1 MAVVVVGAAML
12 FGDGVIT
19 PAISVISAVEGMG
32 VATSAAQPWIVP
44 ISLVLVVLLFIIQ
57 RNGTEKVGGL
67 FGPVMALWFVSIAAA
82 GLVSIVQRPGVLW
95 AIDPRHAIHFATH
108 NGAGGF
114 FVLGGV
120 VLCITGVE
128 ALYADLSH
136 FGRKPIAIAWYGLV
150 WPSVTLCYLG
160 QGARVLIDAH
170 AFDNPFYSLVAGPL
184 LIPMVLLAAAATII
198 ASQALISGAFTL
210 DGTSDRAATLAAHG
224 GRAHLQSLSGSGVRA
239 GDQHGARPRLRA
251 LDRDVPVE
259 RPARRSVRVSGGG
272 HHGGHVDRVLSGD
285 LARAPLEPGSFAAD
299 SVRLPAR
306 RLEFHRR
313 RVAEVPRRRLRA
325 VRDQR
330 GDHDDRADLA
340 EGRRCVALSLHAQI
354 EPVEQYLAET
364 RGLALPPANGTMV
377 FLTGDPNGVPFMMKH
392 KWLRRRAY
400 HERIVLL
407 NLARAAGP
415 YADDARRVNID
426 VLSDRLVRVIG
437 HFGYMEP
444 PRIKQILAAC
454 GANGLHLED
463 PETSFFYADPKLV
476 PAEHGMP
483 RGLRWLFGVL
493 ARNSRPLPDDLQIPA
508 DRRVEIGIEVG
519 I

>member
-1 MAVVVVGAAML
+1 M
-12 FGDGVIT
+12 
-19 PAISVISAVEGMG
+19 
-32 VATSAAQPWIVP
+32 
-44 ISLVLVVLLFIIQ
+44 
-57 RNGTEKVGGL
+57 
-67 FGPVMALWFVSIAAA
+67 
-82 GLVSIVQRPGVLW
+82 LW
-95 AIDPRHAIHFATH
+95 AIDPRHAIAFATH
-108 NGAGGF
+108 HGAGGF

-150 WPSVTLCYLG
+150 WPAVTLCYLG
-160 QGARVLIDAH
+160 QGARVLTDAH
-170 AFDNPFYSLVAGPL
+170 AFDNPFYSLVSGPL
-184 LIPMVLLAAAATII
+184 LIPMVILATAATII

-210 DGTSDRAATLAAHG
+210 TEQAIALQLSPRMEVVHTSNRYPGQVFVPAINVTLGLACALLIVTFRSSDRLAAAYGLAVAVTMAATSIAFYLVVS
-224 GRAHLQSLSGSGVRA
+224 RVR
-239 GDQHGARPRLRA
+239 HWNPRLA
-251 LDRDVPVE
+251 LLVLFGFLIVDLSFVVAGLPKFLDGGYVP
-259 RPARRSVRVSGGG
+259 
-272 HHGGHVDRVLSGD
+272 
-285 LARAPLEPGSFAAD
+285 FAISAGITTIA
-299 SVRLPAR
+299 LTW
-306 RLEFHRR
+306 L
-313 RVAEVPRRRLRA
+313 
-325 VRDQR
+325 
-330 GDHDDRADLA
+330 
-340 EGRRCVALSLHAQI
+340 EGRRCIAMSLHAQI

-364 RGLALPPANGTMV
+364 RGLALPATNGTMV

-415 YADDARRVNID
+415 YADDAHRVNID
-426 VLSDRLVRVIG
+426 WLSDRLVRVIG

-483 RGLRWLFGVL
+483 RSLRWLFGVL